1 MKPEVKAKL
10 DSIFNYPLFENVGKP
25 LPSNVSRV
33 NTWQQA
39 AKTCNFVKWNN
50 SQLMARNAIQRRIQ
64 ARYPEDTTNHY
75 FWHRF
80 QEWSPLGDELKPI
93 TESFID
99 TLLLKI
105 PLKDKNLKN
114 IKNNLL
120 WDFFF
125 ICLECNFADIVKPVF
140 YIPVI
145 EPWYAVG
152 HFPCGWDGDEF
163 SEDWDGVIEGGQ
175 LIVF

>member
-10 DSIFNYPLFENVGKP
+10 DTIFTYPFFSSVGKP
-25 LPSNVSRV
+25 LPPSVSRV
-33 NTWQQA
+33 KTWPQA
-39 AKTCNFVKWNN
+39 AKTCGFLKWSN

-64 ARYPEDTTNHY
+64 ARYPEDTVNNY

-80 QEWSPLGDELKPI
+80 QEWNSLGEELRPVI
-93 TESFID
+93 DSFVE
-99 TLLLKI
+99 TLLPKI

-114 IKNNLL
+114 VKDDLL
-120 WDFFF
+120 WDIFF

-145 EPWYAVG
+145 EPWYATG

-163 SEDWDGVIEGGQ
+163 PSSWDGIIRGGQ